1 MINLLMNFK
10 WLDLI
15 DILLITFIAYQ
26 LYSLFHKTRAFRILI
41 GLIGLGVIYSLVK
54 SCGLFLSTWVF
65 QVFWQV
71 LIVLIIIVFQPEIRE
86 VLERANP
93 LSLLPEK
100 RGVAHDPS
108 MVETISQAVFRMA
121 AERTG
126 AIIVFKQK
134 DDLQH
139 LIRDGIAFD
148 GEISEPILLSIFQK
162 YSPIHDGAIL
172 IDGDRIKQ
180 VSGFLPLTEKANL
193 PTRYGSRHRAALG
206 LSEQSDAFIIV
217 VSEERGQVSA
227 VQYGQIKRVP
237 DTKAL
242 STLIVEHL
250 SQKKKKSKLSLQDL
264 ISRAILDHWPRKLA
278 TFCLVFLF
286 WALLAGQ
293 QNYSLDLIVP
303 IEYKNIPPNLELA
316 SPPKKAKIFI
326 KGTRKLVASLK
337 PDDLRIDLN
346 VSLAQL
352 GRRTFYLSKEDI
364 SLPAGIQLEYIDPT
378 LVKLDFRD
386 KSDSQV
392 HDRIGK
398 NDHRDNSKENKS
410 RDNNR

>member
-1 MINLLMNFK
+1 MNFK
-10 WLDLI
+10 LLDLI

-26 LYSLFHKTRAFRILI
+26 LYSLFHKTKAFRILI
-41 GLIGLGVIYSLVK
+41 GLMGLGGIYTLVR

-86 VLERANP
+86 VLERVNP
-93 LSLLPEK
+93 LNLLPEK
-100 RGVAHDPS
+100 KGVAHDPS

-121 AERTG
+121 GERTG
-126 AIIVFKQK
+126 AIIVFQQK

-139 LIRDGIAFD
+139 LIRDGIAFN

-162 YSPIHDGAIL
+162 SSPIHDGAIL
-172 IDGDRIKQ
+172 IDGDRIRL
-180 VSGFLPLTEKANL
+180 VSGFLPMTEKANL
-193 PTRYGSRHRAALG
+193 PTRYGSRHRASLG
-206 LSEQSDAFIIV
+206 LSEQCDAFIVV
-217 VSEERGQVSA
+217 VSEERGHVST

-237 DTKAL
+237 DAKIL

-250 SQKKKKSKLSLQDL
+250 TQKRKKEKLSVQDF
-264 ISRAILDHWPRKLA
+264 ISRTILDHWPRKVA
-278 TFCLVFLF
+278 AFCLVFFF

-293 QNYSLDLIVP
+293 QNYSLDMIVP
-303 IEYKNIPPNLELA
+303 IEYKNVPANMELT

-337 PDDLRIDLN
+337 SEDLRVDLN
-346 VSLAQL
+346 VALAQW
-352 GRRTFYLSKEDI
+352 GRRTFYLSREDI

-378 LVKLDFRD
+378 SVRLDFRV
-386 KSDSQV
+386 KSVASDQ
-392 HDRIGK
+392 
-398 NDHRDNSKENKS
+398 
-410 RDNNR
+410 